1 MANLSR
7 RRVGPRGTGVRGQAN
22 RFSSR
27 QNVNDAIIA
36 AIKWSNDSNN
46 NNHNK
51 QQQKPTAKKAKHT
64 QQVRIP
70 ASASIAPISHP
81 EPLTPPLPHT
91 SLALLP
97 CSIEVLPP
105 INLILSPTPTPSHC
119 STARATKRCKSC
131 PISITI
137 SIPFP
142 LSFPSAALAPP
153 PSLTISSS
161 IKVGRCC
168 FFLYLPVGFHF
179 QLASASATTSSL
191 AFCASL
197 PAHSLTAPSP
207 TPSSSLFSL
216 FL

>member
-91 SLALLP
+91 PIALLP

-119 STARATKRCKSC
+119 STVRATKRCKSC
-131 PISITI
+131 PIFITI

-153 PSLTISSS
+153 L
-161 IKVGRCC
+161 
-168 FFLYLPVGFHF
+168 
-179 QLASASATTSSL
+179 
-191 AFCASL
+191 
-197 PAHSLTAPSP
+197 PSP
-207 TPSSSLFSL
+207 FPLPSKLVVVAFFCICLWASIFNLPQLQLRLPLWPFALHFLHILLLLLPPPPLFSL